1 MKKLH
6 LILFTLVIIYFSDY
20 LYCQEAQP
28 FIISIEPDS
37 LFHNYEY
44 SQTAFFVV
52 SIESQ
57 VLSDPTESA
66 INELNEKIVN
76 TCKQN
81 KFDGFILNQLVYTKP
96 FDEGKLIAYG
106 TLLRAKPKKPVE

>member
-6 LILFTLVIIYFSDY
+6 LLILFMLVIISYDDY
-20 LYCQEAQP
+20 LYCQESKP
-28 FIISIEPDS
+28 FIISIVPDS
-37 LFHNYEY
+37 VFYYYEY
-44 SQTAFFVV
+44 SPTVFFVV

-57 VLSDPTESA
+57 VMSDPTESA

-106 TLLRAKPKKPVE
+106 TLLRAKPKK